1 MAKINPNFKNVSER
15 YFSLET
21 AKRAR
26 PFIDANPGLEI
37 IKLGVGDTSE
47 AIVPAVIAGL
57 REGVDKLSKKET
69 YTGYGDEQGNTKLR
83 QAISQW
89 YAKRNVSIRPDEV
102 FISDGAKSD
111 CANILSIFSDE
122 SIVAISDPVYPAY
135 RDSAIIAGR
144 KVVYMKCPEDDGF
157 IPELPKGKV
166 DVLILCSPNN
176 PTGAVLAKEQLET
189 FVAYAKKHKAI
200 IIFDAAYSEYIR
212 DESLP
217 KSIYEIA
224 GATECAIEIQSFS
237 KSAGF
242 TGIRLGWSIVPK
254 KLVAEDS
261 HEGVL
266 NQYWARR
273 QSTMFNGASN
283 IAQEGGLAVLSPD
296 GQRETQS
303 QVDYYMENARII
315 REGLLNARFTVFG
328 GVNAPYIW
336 LKCPK
341 GVSSWELFDEFLTK
355 AHIITTPGV
364 AFGNNGEGYM
374 RLSAFGH
381 RETIEKAVSSIREN
395 IHQK

>member
-1 MAKINPNFKNVSER
+1 MAKANPNFKNVSER
-15 YFSLET
+15 YFSLEA
-21 AKRAR
+21 AKRAK
-26 PFIDANPGLEI
+26 PFIDANPGVEI

-47 AIVPAVIAGL
+47 AIVPSVIAGL
-57 REGVDKLSKKET
+57 RNGVDKLSKKET
-69 YTGYGDEQGNTKLR
+69 YTGYGDEQGNTELR

-89 YAKRNVSIRPDEV
+89 YAKRNVNIEPAEV

-111 CANILSIFSDE
+111 CANILTIFSDD
-122 SIVAISDPVYPAY
+122 SVVAISDPVYPAY

-144 KVVYMKCPEDDGF
+144 KVVYMKCAEDDGF
-157 IPELPKGKV
+157 IPEVPREKV

-381 RETIEKAVSSIREN
+381 RESIEKAVRSIKEN
-395 IHQK
+395 IK